1 MNCNNKERPILFSG
15 PMVQAILAGRK
26 TQTRRII
33 SSPSQ
38 KHDCIALVDYGHG
51 FWPYLSDDGESSIT
65 DDGNET
71 PIKCPYGAPGVRLWV
86 RETFALW
93 REGFDRRGH
102 VVYRADMKDKAGED
116 FSRPDLMGL
125 SKWYPSI
132 HMKRVYSRITLE
144 ITEIRVQRLQEI
156 SEEDAK
162 AEGVS
167 VNLTAVLATE
177 GRASASVC
185 HTSAYI
191 KLWDSINGERSWA
204 ANPWVWCV
212 SFKRVQP

>member
-1 MNCNNKERPILFSG
+1 MRERPILFSG
-15 PMVQAILAGRK
+15 PMVQALLDGRK
-26 TQTRRII
+26 TQTRRVV
-33 SSPSQ
+33 SSPSK
-38 KHDCIALVDYGHG
+38 KHDEFTLLEHEKGW
-51 FWPYLSDDGESSIT
+51 WPYLSDDGESSIT

-71 PIKCPYGAPGVRLWV
+71 PIDCPYGVPGDRLWV

-93 REGFDRRGH
+93 REGYDRRGH

-116 FSRPDLMGL
+116 FSQPDLMGL

-132 HMKRVYSRITLE
+132 RMKRVYSRLTLE
-144 ITEIRVQRLQEI
+144 ITEVRVQRLQEI

-177 GRASASVC
+177 GRVGSRVC

-191 KLWDSINGERSWA
+191 KLWDSINGAGSWA
-204 ANPWVWCV
+204 ANPWVWAITFMPV
-212 SFKRVQP
+212 RP